1 MPSHAVPN
9 PPQIE
14 VSGAIGGSW
23 CVYNLSS
30 TLRDVEIGWRDLIG
44 SHPAPTRPCLGFSDR
59 SGRLEMKPTFFSFFN
74 NLGESW
80 AKGREES
87 AHWVFFFLSYM
98 SSTRGAV
105 VVWGMP
111 PALRGLQHHGG
122 GLLWRWQV
130 VAWVCCCGKVPTWEA
145 ASLLPLTLEWED
157 LATPGQ
163 EAESGL
169 MKIICFM
176 LFWMSAAKRNR

>member
-1 MPSHAVPN
+1 
-9 PPQIE
+9 
-14 VSGAIGGSW
+14 
-23 CVYNLSS
+23 
-30 TLRDVEIGWRDLIG
+30 
-44 SHPAPTRPCLGFSDR
+44 
-59 SGRLEMKPTFFSFFN
+59 
-74 NLGESW
+74 
-80 AKGREES
+80 
-87 AHWVFFFLSYM
+87 M

-145 ASLLPLTLEWED
+145 ASPLPLTLAWED

-163 EAESGL
+163 EAGL
-169 MKIICFM
+169 CDDENYLFYVVLDVNCKQKPLNTNSFPSSQWYHIREGNKKKKKVASSAYPFMDYSLISTLAEKHMILIWFHWSECVIKMKNYHRAVGSVREQ
-176 LFWMSAAKRNR
+176 LEYKHR